1 MIRAQCLCGD
11 VRIEITGKLGPI
23 VHCHCSRCRKASGA
37 AFGSNADVRSRY
49 WNVVAGAER
58 IREFDSSPGVKRAF
72 CSRCGSP
79 LYSRRTEAPDV
90 YRIRLGILE
99 DDPGRRPLAHFWVGS
114 KAPWETIAD
123 DLPQFAAGPAE
134 HAHEIAALGEKR

>member
-1 MIRAQCLCGD
+1 MIRARCLCGD
-11 VRIEITGKLGPI
+11 VRIEITGQLGPI

-79 LYSRRTEAPDV
+79 LYARMDAWPGLRRV
-90 YRIRLGILE
+90 RLGGL
-99 DDPGRRPLAHFWVGS
+99 DGDPGSRPQAHLHVAS
-114 KAPWETIAD
+114 KAAWDALAD
-123 DLPQFAAGPAE
+123 DGLARFDAEGPP
-134 HAHEIAALGEKR
+134 ALGGSGGG